1 MLKKTSC
8 ALAIAAVLVT
18 ACGGGGSSGTDSS
31 TGGGGSTPGGTTTP
45 APAAVAGPLDTVQ
58 TAVTDTVIAPLVTAT
73 AGTPLQGVLLCGNSI
88 VTRNLL
94 DIGDAIANGLASPS
108 TLVSTAPAAA
118 QGALTAL
125 VGNLSGL
132 LGSLSGSVTCLGGST
147 GSTPVPTTN
156 PLAGTPLA
164 PIGDALLPVLT
175 AAMQQLAAGTN
186 GTLPQIGATQLATI
200 VAQLATAYDSALTQL
215 PPEALAAPVVGGTL
229 VTVGNTLDQ
238 LVALTNLAATG
249 ASVPTL
255 AAAFQTLAQNALN
268 DVLTLVLPVDSLQ
281 GEAGAGAP
289 TDVLATL
296 QAAIASLTGGLGTSP
311 TTPLPA
317 NPLGGT
323 GFAALTGLVTQLT
336 SLLPTGLTGSAGTSP
351 LATATGPLQ
360 TLLSSLLAPLTGG
373 GLPGG
378 TTGGTT
384 GGSTGGT
391 TGGCLL
397 AFLGLC

>member
-200 VAQLATAYDSALTQL
+200 VAQLSDAYSMALTQI
-215 PPEALAAPVVGGTL
+215 PAEALAAPVLGGTL
-229 VTVGNTLDQ
+229 TTIGN
-238 LVALTNLAATG
+238 
-249 ASVPTL
+249 S
-255 AAAFQTLAQNALN
+255 
-268 DVLTLVLPVDSLQ
+268 
-281 GEAGAGAP
+281 
-289 TDVLATL
+289 
-296 QAAIASLTGGLGTSP
+296 
-311 TTPLPA
+311 
-317 NPLGGT
+317 
-323 GFAALTGLVTQLT
+323 
-336 SLLPTGLTGSAGTSP
+336 
-351 LATATGPLQ
+351 
-360 TLLSSLLAPLTGG
+360 LSSLETLTRQADRK
-373 GLPGG
+373 
-378 TTGGTT
+378 
-384 GGSTGGT
+384 SVV
-391 TGGCLL
+391 
-397 AFLGLC
+397 